1 MDMQG
6 FGKRLRDRRKQRGLT
21 QIELAK
27 RTGVIQGDISLLERG
42 KKHALWVET
51 LERFAA
57 TLGCSLDYLVG
68 RTDDP
73 DPLPSKPPTKRPR
86 PRKTTTVG

>member
-21 QIELAK
+21 QIELAQ

-42 KKHALWVET
+42 KKHALWAET

-57 TLGCSLDYLVG
+57 TLECSLDYLVG

-73 DPLPSKPPTKRPR
+73 TLPRKRPR
-86 PRKTTTVG
+86 PRKAQPVG